1 MHNIIFW
8 LFAALALS
16 AALMVISAKNPVRAV
31 LSLIVT
37 FLATA
42 VTWLILEAEFL
53 SITLILVYVGAVMVL
68 LLFVVMMLDI
78 SFATL
83 QARFTRWLPIG
94 IALALGLF
102 FAIAIV
108 LRHANMHSSL
118 DTHLAYG
125 EISNT
130 QLLGNLVFTKYLL
143 QFEVAG
149 VILLVAI
156 VAAISLIFRGPQQ
169 RRVQHIR
176 SQVRVNPKERIRLEN
191 GN

>member
-1 MHNIIFW
+1 MHNLIFTIFAGIA
-8 LFAALALS
+8 LTAALI
-16 AALMVISAKNPVRAV
+16 VISAKNPVRAV

-42 VTWLILEAEFL
+42 VTWLVLEAEFL

-78 SFATL
+78 SFATV

-94 IALALGLF
+94 VILATGLFGAIALILQ
-102 FAIAIV
+102 
-108 LRHANMHSSL
+108 HAKIGTANSTLLS
-118 DTHLAYG
+118 YG
-125 EISNT
+125 EVSNT

-143 QFEVAG
+143 QFEVAA

-156 VAAISLIFRGPQQ
+156 IAAISLIFRGPQ
-169 RRVQHIR
+169 RRKVQNITA
-176 SQVRVNPKERIRLEN
+176 QVQADPKARIRLEDCK
-191 GN
+191 